1 MYLVPRQ
8 ALAAFTLGRLPRD
21 PTTSQR
27 LLEMADRAASLLGD
41 GGMTQSEVETALDV
55 GKPGW
60 LRWLG
65 ASGRLV
71 LRWDTRTT
79 VVRAVPPP
87 AADPD
92 EARIDLA
99 RRFLVWFGSATAA
112 QFAAWA
118 GVDEADAAA
127 TLAAVGDPE
136 PAVDERS
143 PSARAV
149 RLLPPGDPY
158 LYRDRRWL
166 VADKKQFEA
175 LFRPKGHL
183 AGALLVDGR
192 IVGTWSRQQRKV
204 TVRPWE
210 AVDED
215 RVGDEVDTLA
225 EPLRGRATLT
235 FADPQ

>member
-1 MYLVPRQ
+1 
-8 ALAAFTLGRLPRD
+8 
-21 PTTSQR
+21 
-27 LLEMADRAASLLGD
+27 MADRAASLLGD
-41 GGMTQSEVETALDV
+41 GGMRQAELESALDAPE
-55 GKPGW
+55 PGW

-79 VVRAVPPP
+79 LVQAVPRPTV
-87 AADPD
+87 DPD

-99 RRFLVWFGSATAA
+99 RRFVAWFGSATAA
-112 QFAAWA
+112 RFAAWA
-118 GVDEADAAA
+118 GVDESDAAE
-127 TLAAVGDPE
+127 TLAALGEVE
-136 PAVDERS
+136 TPADERT
-143 PSARAV
+143 PSTPAV

-158 LYRDRRWL
+158 LFRDRRWL
-166 VADKKQFEA
+166 VADAQQFQA
-175 LFRPKGHL
+175 LFRPKGYL

-215 RVGDEVDTLA
+215 RVADEVDALS
-225 EPLRGRATLT
+225 EPLGGSVALT
-235 FADPQ
+235 FAAPQ